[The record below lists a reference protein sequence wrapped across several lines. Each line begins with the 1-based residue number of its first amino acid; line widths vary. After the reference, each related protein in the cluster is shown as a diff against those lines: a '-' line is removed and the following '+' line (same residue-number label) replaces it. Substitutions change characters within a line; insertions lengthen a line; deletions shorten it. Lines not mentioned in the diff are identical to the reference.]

1 MDKGPRGKLYVDESN
16 FDPNWEDV
24 LSTINIESLPIR
36 YLKHL
41 ILNLKTKEK
50 YIIDV
55 QDIVK
60 KSKSL
65 DMATAK
71 VNQLITLHK
80 ENIDTIDF
88 SVMLNELQESVN
100 KSRDAF
106 TKKVNRTIKRKNAEE
121 KAKKRSNRGGD

>member
-1 MDKGPRGKLYVDESN
+1 MDKGPSGKLYVDESN

-41 ILNLKTKEK
+41 ILNLKTNEK

-80 ENIDTIDF
+80 KNIDTIDF

-100 KSRDAF
+100 RSRDAF
-106 TKKVNRTIKRKNAEE
+106 
-121 KAKKRSNRGGD
+121 

>member
-41 ILNLKTKEK
+41 ILNLKTNEK

-106 TKKVNRTIKRKNAEE
+106 TKKVNFKIKRQGKN
-121 KAKKRSNRGGD
+121 KKDD

>member
-16 FDPNWEDV
+16 FDANWEDV

-41 ILNLKTKEK
+41 ILNLKDNKK

-60 KSKSL
+60 KSQSL
-65 DMATAK
+65 DQATKK
-71 VNQLITLHK
+71 VNAIITAHRHT
-80 ENIDTIDF
+80 IDTIDF
-88 SVMLNELQESVN
+88 SVMLDALQDSVN

-106 TKKVNRTIKRKNAEE
+106 TKKVNFKIKREGKKGRKND
-121 KAKKRSNRGGD
+121 KS

>member
-16 FDPNWEDV
+16 FDANWEDV

-41 ILNLKTKEK
+41 ILNLKDNKK

-60 KSKSL
+60 KSQSL
-65 DMATAK
+65 DQATKK
-71 VNQLITLHK
+71 VNAIITAHRH
-80 ENIDTIDF
+80 NINTIDF
-88 SVMLNELQESVN
+88 SVMLDALQDSVN

-106 TKKVNRTIKRKNAEE
+106 TKKVNFKIKRQG
-121 KAKKRSNRGGD
+121 KKK